1 MSDWELRFNEQFGEI
16 EKNTD
21 NGLYVSSLVKKFRDF
36 IRYEIRNAEQDKEI
50 EMLSRMIKEKYEYL
64 QKRLQND

>member
-36 IRYEIRNAEQDKEI
+36 ISYEIRNAEQDKEI